1 MTLKLQIKPLLAEH
15 LATPFTWA
23 QEEGWNPGTHDL
35 IPFTQVDPM
44 GFIGGYL
51 NDELVATISAVRY
64 NQHFGF
70 VGFYI
75 VAPKHRGHGYGIQV
89 WNAGIAHLE
98 DLPCVGLDGVLAQT
112 DNYQKSG
119 FQFAHKNCRFEGY
132 PQQFQA
138 NTGGELA
145 QGERLKPLAEVGHE
159 TLASFDERYFPTR
172 RETFLKAWV
181 TQADHHGLVIM
192 RGHDICA
199 YGIIRPCHLGHKIGP
214 LFAQTISQARSLL
227 LALCS
232 GLDPKTPV
240 YLDPPAT
247 NLMAINLAQSLGMTM
262 VFETARMYKGATPT
276 LPIEHIYGMT
286 SFELG

>member
-1 MTLKLQIKPLLAEH
+1 MVRKLQIKPLPPEH

-23 QEEGWNPGTHDL
+23 QQEGWNPGTHDL

-51 NDELVATISAVRY
+51 DDELVATISAVRY

-70 VGFYI
+70 IGFYI
-75 VAPKHRGHGYGIQV
+75 VAPRHRGKGYGRQV
-89 WNAGIAHLE
+89 WDAGVEQLA

-112 DNYQKSG
+112 ENYQKSG
-119 FQFAHKNCRFEGY
+119 FKFAHKNCRFEGY
-132 PQQFQA
+132 PQQFQVHP
-138 NTGGELA
+138 GGDLN
-145 QGERLKPLAEVGHE
+145 QGERLEPLAQVGID

-172 RETFLKAWV
+172 REKFLKAWA
-181 TQADHHGLVIM
+181 TQADHHGLAIM
-192 RGHDICA
+192 RGHEVCA

-214 LFAQTISQARSLL
+214 LFAQTITQARSLV

-232 GLDPKTPV
+232 DLEPRTPV
-240 YLDPPAT
+240 YLDPPAS
-247 NLMAINLAQSLGMTM
+247 NVMAINLAQSLGMRM

-276 LPIEHIYGMT
+276 PPIEHIYGIT

>member
-1 MTLKLQIKPLLAEH
+1 MTPKLQIKPLPPEH

-23 QEEGWNPGTHDL
+23 QQEGWNPGTHDL
-35 IPFTQVDPM
+35 IPFTQIDPM

-64 NQHFGF
+64 NPNFGF
-70 VGFYI
+70 IGFYI
-75 VAPKHRGHGYGIQV
+75 VAPTHRGKGYGMQV
-89 WNAGIAHLE
+89 WNAGVDRLA

-119 FQFAHKNCRFEGY
+119 FKFAHKNCRYEGN
-132 PQQFQA
+132 PEQFRA
-138 NTGGELA
+138 KASGKLD
-145 QGERLKPLAEVGHE
+145 QGEHLKPLAAVGVD
-159 TLASFDERYFPTR
+159 TLVSFDERYFPTR
-172 RETFLKAWV
+172 RETFLNAWA
-181 TQADHHGLVIM
+181 TQPDHLGFAIM
-192 RGHDICA
+192 RGHEICA
-199 YGIIRPCHLGHKIGP
+199 YGIIRSCSMGYKIGP
-214 LFAQTISQARSLL
+214 LFAQTTAQASSLV

-232 GLDPKTPV
+232 NLDPKTPV
-240 YLDPPAT
+240 YLDPPAN

-276 LPIEHIYGMT
+276 LPIENIYGIT